1 MKKKLAA
8 VTVTRNN
15 QLFFKR
21 RKAGLDRCMLYTA
34 GVSIRNSVRPSL
46 RKKRKTRKEPDA
58 ENTGSFCA

>member
-46 RKKRKTRKEPDA
+46 RKR
-58 ENTGSFCA
+58 ENT